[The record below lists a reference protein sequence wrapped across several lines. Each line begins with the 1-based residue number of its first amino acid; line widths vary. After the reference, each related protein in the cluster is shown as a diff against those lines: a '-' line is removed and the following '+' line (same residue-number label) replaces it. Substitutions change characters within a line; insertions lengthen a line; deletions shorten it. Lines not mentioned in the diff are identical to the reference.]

1 METNKKYFNR
11 LAGGAMLL
19 AGAMAFAACSSDEDF
34 ADAVNPGAGA
44 TGETVKTQFSINV
57 PAGNSANKRLAQD
70 IVQGQ
75 TTPVFRGINSIY
87 LVPFKQAP
95 AVGII
100 GLTPLQLGAIQP
112 NELGEGTGAKVYY
125 DVELEEGVNNF
136 LFYGEAIAEANAK
149 AKDNG
154 KLNATV
160 SATVNDI
167 KFELQPISTEGITN
181 VERTTLLAA
190 LNEIA
195 AATDGITAWKDSKSD
210 LKNFYNS
217 YIRLKAGSAASI
229 KKALEDLKY
238 GLENNTQA
246 TSESELKA
254 AIIAAIDKA
263 INTTNGTIKDCEYPR
278 NLGLPDGAAQLAWD
292 NDPLSPAFDYVSSE
306 NIGNL
311 SYTDMNKFV
320 YPSALYYWVNTPI
333 KTSNSPQAD
342 KYATDWNTCLG
353 LYENDN
359 DSVSATTASVA
370 LKNPINYAVARM
382 DVAAWFKAV
391 SVTDNLGETVT
402 IGDGNGITM
411 DGILIGGQ
419 KNLKWDFNTPVDG
432 TEYTIY
438 DASVTSTKLG
448 SSTVST
454 TQAYSLALQTAQ
466 ATTVRFAL
474 ELTNNTGKSFNGKD
488 GIVPDGGRFYL
499 VGELTPE
506 PGTADNRV
514 FYQDHITLAK
524 VTINTLENAYN
535 CIPDLRAPKLELGLS
550 VDLIWQK
557 GLEANVTI
565 D

>member
-75 TTPVFRGINSIY
+75 TTPVFRGINNIY
-87 LVPFKQAP
+87 LVPFKQTP
-95 AVGII
+95 AENGT
-100 GLTPLQLGAIQP
+100 GLTPLRLGAIQP
-112 NELGEGTGAKVYY
+112 NELGAGTNAKVYY
-125 DVELEEGVNNF
+125 DVELETGVNNF
-136 LFYGEAIAEANAK
+136 LFYGEATAEANANV
-149 AKDNG
+149 KDNG

-160 SATVNDI
+160 SEAVNNI
-167 KFELQPISTEGITN
+167 KFELQQISNAGTTDA
-181 VERTTLLAA
+181 ERTTLLTA
-190 LNEIA
+190 LNVIA
-195 AATDGITAWKDSKSD
+195 GATDGTTAWKDSESD
-210 LKNFYNS
+210 LKNYYNS

-238 GLENNTQA
+238 GLENNAQA
-246 TSESELKA
+246 TDESNLKT
-254 AIIAAIDKA
+254 AIITAIDGA
-263 INTTNGTIKDCEYPR
+263 INTTNGTIKDCTYPR
-278 NLGLPDGAAQLAWD
+278 NLGLPDGAAQLAWN
-292 NDPLSPAFDYVSSE
+292 NDPTSPAFEYVSSA

-311 SYTDMNKFV
+311 SYTDMGKFV

-342 KYATDWNTCLG
+342 KYATDWSTCLG

-359 DSVSATTASVA
+359 ASVSATTASVV

-382 DVAAWFKAV
+382 DVAAWFKAAT
-391 SVTDNLGETVT
+391 VTDNLGETVT
-402 IGDGNGITM
+402 IGNGEGISM

-419 KNLKWDFNTPVDG
+419 KNLKWDFNTPLDN

-499 VGELTPE
+499 VGELKPE
-506 PGTADNRV
+506 TDKADNRV
-514 FYQDHITLAK
+514 FYQDHITSAK